1 MSWLAG
7 AAGWLSAGVA
17 VALWLVAART
27 GEGRMEA
34 VARACHELRGPI
46 GAARLGLELG
56 ADRRPLSRTELR
68 AIHSELGRAALALD
82 DLAAAMHGRPAAD
95 SPASDPGVVDLPALL
110 RDSVQA
116 WRPTAARAG
125 VELSLECPAMAP
137 LMADELRL
145 AQAIGNLIANA
156 SRHAF
161 SRVGVRASADD
172 EAVRIEVSDDGPGL
186 PAPVAELV
194 GRARRGR
201 GAHGRGL
208 AIAAGVAAVHG
219 GRLSAAPCARGARL
233 VLELPVVA
241 VPSRTGSARNSRPG
255 VSAHQPAQGT

>member
-7 AAGWLSAGVA
+7 AMGWLSAGVA
-17 VALWLVAART
+17 VTLWLAAART

-56 ADRRPLSRTELR
+56 AERRPLSRTELR
-68 AIHSELGRAALALD
+68 AIHSELGKAALALD
-82 DLAAAMHGRPAAD
+82 DLAAAMAGRPAVNPTAT
-95 SPASDPGVVDLPALL
+95 DPGLVDLPALL

-116 WRPTAARAG
+116 WRPTATRAG

-137 LMADELRL
+137 VAGDALRL
-145 AQAIGNLIANA
+145 AQAVGNLLANA
-156 SRHAF
+156 SRHAI
-161 SRVGVRASADD
+161 SQVVVRASA
-172 EAVRIEVSDDGPGL
+172 EGTAVRIEVSDDGPGL
-186 PAPVAELV
+186 PALVSELV

-208 AIAAGVAAVHG
+208 AIAAAVAAVHG
-219 GRLSAAPCARGARL
+219 GRLSAAPSARGARL
-233 VLELPVVA
+233 VLELPAA
-241 VPSRTGSARNSRPG
+241 VPASRPEL
-255 VSAHQPAQGT
+255 SA

>member
-17 VALWLVAART
+17 VAMWLAATRI
-27 GEGRMEA
+27 GDGRMEA

-68 AIHSELGRAALALD
+68 AIHRELGKAAMALD
-82 DLAAAMHGRPAAD
+82 DLSAAMTGRSAAD
-95 SPASDPGVVDLPALL
+95 SPATDPSLIDLPALL

-137 LMADELRL
+137 VAGDGLRL
-145 AQAIGNLIANA
+145 AQAVGNLLANA
-156 SRHAF
+156 SRHATGQVAV
-161 SRVGVRASADD
+161 RVSADD
-172 EAVRIEVSDDGPGL
+172 TAVVIEVSDDGPGL
-186 PAPVAELV
+186 PAPVSELV

-219 GRLSAAPCARGARL
+219 GRLSAAPSARGARL
-233 VLELPVVA
+233 VLELPLAVA
-241 VPSRTGSARNSRPG
+241 TAHAGLRAPGLSAP
-255 VSAHQPAQGT
+255 

>member
-7 AAGWLSAGVA
+7 AAGWLSAGLA
-17 VALWLVAART
+17 VTLWLVATRI
-27 GEGRMEA
+27 GDGRMEA

-68 AIHSELGRAALALD
+68 AIHGELGKAALALD
-82 DLAAAMHGRPAAD
+82 DLAAVMAGRSAAD
-95 SPASDPGVVDLPALL
+95 RPVTYPALVDLPTLL

-125 VELSLECPAMAP
+125 VELSLECPSMA
-137 LMADELRL
+137 LVAGDALRL
-145 AQAIGNLIANA
+145 AQAVGNLLANA
-156 SRHAF
+156 SRHACGQVVV
-161 SRVGVRASADD
+161 RVSADAA
-172 EAVRIEVSDDGPGL
+172 AVRVEVSDDGPGL
-186 PAPVAELV
+186 PAPVSELV
-194 GRARRGR
+194 AGARRGR

-219 GRLSAAPCARGARL
+219 GRLSAAPSARGARL
-233 VLELPVVA
+233 VLELPPVA
-241 VPSRTGSARNSRPG
+241 ASARGRQRTLTQGAPEPPRPQR
-255 VSAHQPAQGT
+255 A